1 MQGQIELRDYQRECL
16 AAIFHR
22 YKAGVRRQLVCLP
35 TGTGKTIIFAQF
47 PSFFRMK
54 RRMLVLAHR
63 AELLH
68 QARDKLLAAN
78 PSLKVEIEQAERS
91 ASERSDVVVASVPT
105 IGRRGS
111 RRLAGHDPDQFSI
124 VVIDEAH
131 HATAETYRRIVEHLG
146 LMQPDTKKLLVGFTA
161 TPKRS
166 DGIGLDA
173 IFDEISFSRTIPEM
187 MHAGYLAPM
196 AGYRV
201 ETDID
206 LSRVKTSMG
215 DFVVSQLSDAV
226 NIASRNALVVKAF
239 HELVPERR
247 TLVFGVDVAHAHA
260 LAAAFNHYGIMAA
273 PVTGD
278 TPPDERSKTL
288 AAFSSG
294 RIQVLTNCMVLTE
307 GYDEPAVDG
316 IILARP
322 TKSALLYTQMIGRGT
337 RLHPGKTDVT
347 VVDVV
352 DNSSKHHLV
361 TLPSLFGLA
370 ANFNLTGR
378 TTSEVERAIRWVEI
392 NRPWVKTDLA
402 TDLDDLRLRCR
413 RVDLMELR
421 LPDELRGAARFAWA
435 AIGRN
440 CYRLGLGQ
448 GEYLTCAPTLLERWE
463 VVLGSRHPEMDG
475 SIVATERQL
484 ATAIAK
490 AENCVRKTRP
500 RALDLV
506 DLQAS
511 WRRRPAT
518 EKQLERLKRAHLSPP
533 PQISRGQAS
542 HLIAMLPHEFSSAPR
557 NSKPQRAPGTP
568 LA

>member
-1 MQGQIELRDYQRECL
+1 MGPQIQLRQYQRECL
-16 AAIFHR
+16 AAIFER
-22 YKAGVRRQLVCLP
+22 YKAGARRQIVCLP
-35 TGTGKTIIFAQF
+35 TGTGKTVIFAQF

-63 AELLH
+63 AELLQ

-78 PSLKVEIEQAERS
+78 PALKVEIEQAGQS
-91 ASERSDVVVASVPT
+91 ASESSDVVVASVPT

-111 RRLAGHDPDQFSI
+111 RRLAGLDPDQFSI

-146 LMQPDTKKLLVGFTA
+146 LQRPETKKLLVGFTA

-173 IFDEISFSRTIPEM
+173 VFDEISFSRTIPEM
-187 MHAGYLAPM
+187 MQGGYLAPV

-201 ETDID
+201 ETNVD

-226 NIASRNALVVKAF
+226 NIESRNALVVKAF
-239 HELVPERR
+239 RELVPDRR
-247 TLVFGVDVAHAHA
+247 TLVFCVDVAHALD
-260 LAAAFNHYGIMAA
+260 LAAAFSHYGITAA

-278 TPPDERSKTL
+278 TPPDERRGTL

-294 RIQVLTNCMVLTE
+294 RLQVLTNCMVLTE

-316 IILARP
+316 ILLARP

-337 RLHPGKTDVT
+337 RPHPGKTDVT

-352 DNSSKHHLV
+352 DNSSKHRLV

-370 ANFNLTGR
+370 ENFNLKGR
-378 TTSEVERAIRWVEI
+378 TTSEVERAIRWVET

-402 TDLDDLRLRCR
+402 TDLDDLRIRCT

-421 LPDELRGAARFAWA
+421 LPQELQGAVRFAWVV
-435 AIGRN
+435 IGRN

-448 GEYLTCAPTLLERWE
+448 GEYLTCAQTLLDRCE
-463 VVLGSRHPEMDG
+463 VVLRSPDPEADG
-475 SIVATERQL
+475 SIVATEPEL
-484 ATAIAK
+484 AAAIAK
-490 AENCVRKTRP
+490 AEKFIRNTRP
-500 RALDLV
+500 RALELV

-518 EKQLERLKRAHLSPP
+518 EKQLEWLKRAHLSPP
-533 PQISRGQAS
+533 PRISRGQAS
-542 HLIAMLPHEFSSAPR
+542 HLIAMLPRFAF
-557 NSKPQRAPGTP
+557 KG
-568 LA
+568 

>member
-1 MQGQIELRDYQRECL
+1 MQPPILLRDYQSQCL
-16 AAIFHR
+16 AAIFNR
-22 YKAGVRRQLVCLP
+22 YKAGARRQLICLP
-35 TGTGKTIIFAQF
+35 TGTGKTVIFAQF

-78 PSLKVEIEQAERS
+78 PDLKVEIEQAGQS
-91 ASERSDVVVASVPT
+91 ASETSDVVVASVPT
-105 IGRRGS
+105 LGRRGS
-111 RRLAGHDPDQFSI
+111 RRLTRLDPDQFSI

-131 HATAETYRRIVEHLG
+131 HATAETYRRIVGHLG
-146 LMQPDTKKLLVGFTA
+146 LLRSDTNKLLVGFTA

-173 IFDEISFSRTIPEM
+173 VFDEISFSRTIPEM
-187 MHAGYLAPM
+187 MHAGYLAPV
-196 AGYRV
+196 AGYRI

-226 NIASRNALVVKAF
+226 NIESRNALVVKAF
-239 HELVPERR
+239 RELVPDRR
-247 TLVFGVDVAHAHA
+247 TLVFCVDVAHALD
-260 LAAAFNHYGIMAA
+260 LAAAFRHYGIMAA
-273 PVTGD
+273 PVTGEM
-278 TPPDERSKTL
+278 PADERGETL
-288 AAFSSG
+288 AGFSTG
-294 RIQVLTNCMVLTE
+294 GLQVLTNCMVLTE

-337 RLHPGKTDVT
+337 RLHPGKVDVT

-352 DNSSKHHLV
+352 DNSSKHRLV

-370 ANFNLTGR
+370 ENFNLKGR
-378 TTSEVERAIRWVEI
+378 TTSEVQRAIRWVEI

-402 TDLDDLRLRCR
+402 TDLDDLRLRCTR
-413 RVDLMELR
+413 IDLMELR
-421 LPDELRGAARFAWA
+421 LPDELRRAAGFAWA
-435 AIGRN
+435 AIGRK
-440 CYRLGLGQ
+440 CYRLGLG
-448 GEYLTCAPTLLERWE
+448 ERESLTCAWTVLDRWE
-463 VVLGSRHPEMDG
+463 VVLRSPHPEVD
-475 SIVATERQL
+475 SNVVASEHQL
-484 ATAIAK
+484 EAAIAK
-490 AENCVRKTRP
+490 AEDYVKHTHP
-500 RALDLV
+500 RALGLV
-506 DLQAS
+506 DLNAP

-518 EKQLERLKRAHLSPP
+518 EKQLERLKRTHLLVP

-542 HLIAMLPHEFSSAPR
+542 HLIAMLPH
-557 NSKPQRAPGTP
+557 KC
-568 LA
+568 L

>member
-1 MQGQIELRDYQRECL
+1 MSVTLRDYQRECL
-16 AAIFHR
+16 DAILER
-22 YKAGVRRQLVCLP
+22 YRSGVRRQLVCLP
-35 TGTGKTIIFAQF
+35 TGTGKTVIFARF

-63 AELLH
+63 AELLN

-78 PSLKVEIEQAERS
+78 PELNVEIEQAERS
-91 ASERSDVVVASVPT
+91 ASDSCDVVVASVPT
-105 IGRRGS
+105 LGRRAS
-111 RRLAGHDPDQFSI
+111 RRLAGLDPDQFSI

-131 HATAETYRRIVEHLG
+131 HATAETYQRIIEYVG
-146 LMQPDTKKLLVGFTA
+146 LKKPDTQKLLVGFTA

-187 MHAGYLAPM
+187 MHAGYLAPV

-226 NIASRNALVVKAF
+226 NIESRNALVVKAF
-239 HELVPERR
+239 RELVPERR

-260 LAAAFNHYGIMAA
+260 LAAAFNHYGIHSA

-278 TPPDERSKTL
+278 TPPDERSRTL
-288 AAFSSG
+288 AAFSAG
-294 RIQVLTNCMVLTE
+294 QLQVLTNCMVLTE

-322 TKSALLYTQMIGRGT
+322 TKSTLLYTQMIGRGT

-352 DNSSKHHLV
+352 DNSSKHRLV
-361 TLPSLFGLA
+361 TLPSLFGLEGS
-370 ANFNLTGR
+370 FNLKGR
-378 TTSEVERAIRWVEI
+378 TTMEVERAMRWVEA
-392 NRPWVKTDLA
+392 NRPWVQTDLA
-402 TDLDDLRLRCR
+402 TDLDDLRLRCT
-413 RVDLMELR
+413 RVNLVDLR
-421 LPDELRGAARFAWA
+421 LPEDLEGIARFAWA
-435 AIGRN
+435 TVGRN
-440 CYRLGLGQ
+440 TYRLGLGQ
-448 GEYLTCAPTLLERWE
+448 GEYLTCALTLLQQWE
-463 VVLGSRHPEMDG
+463 VVLGSRDPEANG
-475 SIVATERQL
+475 SVVAAERQL
-484 ATAIAK
+484 AAAIAR
-490 AENCVRKTRP
+490 AEQYVRTARP

-506 DLQAS
+506 NLRAS
-511 WRRRPAT
+511 WRRLPAT
-518 EKQLERLKRAHLSPP
+518 EKQLERLKRAHLITPP
-533 PQISRGQAS
+533 KISRGQAS
-542 HLIAMLPHEFSSAPR
+542 HLIAMLPPDSRREIGS
-557 NSKPQRAPGTP
+557 
-568 LA
+568 

>member
-1 MQGQIELRDYQRECL
+1 MQAQINLRGYQRECL
-16 AAIFHR
+16 AAIFDR
-22 YKAGVRRQLVCLP
+22 YKAGARRQLVCLP
-35 TGTGKTIIFAQF
+35 TGTGKTVIFAQF

-54 RRMLVLAHR
+54 RRMLILAHR
-63 AELLH
+63 EELLN

-78 PSLKVEIEQAERS
+78 PALKVEIEQAGRS
-91 ASERSDVVVASVPT
+91 ASQSSNVVVASVPT
-105 IGRRGS
+105 LGRRSS
-111 RRLAGHDPDQFSI
+111 RRLARLDPEQFSI

-146 LMQPDTKKLLVGFTA
+146 LLQSDTKKLLVGFTA

-173 IFDEISFSRTIPEM
+173 VFDEISFSRTMPEM
-187 MHAGYLAPM
+187 MRAGYLAPV

-201 ETDID
+201 ETEID

-226 NIASRNALVVKAF
+226 NIESRNALVVKAF
-239 HELVPERR
+239 RELVPDRR
-247 TLVFGVDVAHAHA
+247 TLVFGVDVAHARD
-260 LAAAFNHYGIMAA
+260 LAAAFKHYGIAA
-273 PVTGD
+273 AAVTGD
-278 TPPDERSKTL
+278 TPPGERSETL
-288 AAFSSG
+288 AAFSCG

-307 GYDEPAVDG
+307 GYDEPSVDG

-337 RLHPGKTDVT
+337 RLHPGKSSVI

-352 DNSSKHHLV
+352 DNSSKHRLV

-370 ANFNLTGR
+370 ENFNLKGR

-402 TDLDDLRLRCR
+402 TDLDDLRLRCT
-413 RVDLMELR
+413 RVDLMELH
-421 LPDELRGAARFAWA
+421 LPGELQGLARFAWA
-435 AIGRN
+435 AVGRQ

-448 GEYLTCAPTLLERWE
+448 GEYLTCARTLLNQWE
-463 VVLGSRHPEMDG
+463 VLLGSRHREAG
-475 SIVATERQL
+475 GGIVAAEHRL
-484 ATAIAK
+484 AVAIAK
-490 AENCVRKTRP
+490 AEDYVRHTRP

-506 DLQAS
+506 DLRAS

-518 EKQLERLKRAHLSPP
+518 EKQLEWLKRAHLNVP

-542 HLIAMLPHEFSSAPR
+542 HLIAMLPRDFS
-557 NSKPQRAPGTP
+557 
-568 LA
+568 

>member
-1 MQGQIELRDYQRECL
+1 MQAQINLRDYQRECL
-16 AAIFHR
+16 AAIFNR
-22 YKAGVRRQLVCLP
+22 YKAGARRQLVCLP
-35 TGTGKTIIFAQF
+35 TGTGKTVIFAQF

-63 AELLH
+63 AELLN

-78 PSLKVEIEQAERS
+78 PALKVGIEQAAQT
-91 ASERSDVVVASVPT
+91 ASESSDVVVASVPT
-105 IGRRGS
+105 VGRRGS
-111 RRLAGHDPDQFSI
+111 RRLAGVDPDQFSI

-131 HATAETYRRIVEHLG
+131 HATAESYRRIVEYLG
-146 LMQPDTKKLLVGFTA
+146 VMQSDTKKLLVGFTA

-173 IFDEISFSRTIPEM
+173 IFEEISYSRTIPEM
-187 MHAGYLAPM
+187 MHAGYLAPV

-226 NIASRNALVVKAF
+226 NIESRNALVVKAF
-239 HELVPERR
+239 RELVPDRR
-247 TLVFGVDVAHAHA
+247 TLVFGVDVAHALD
-260 LAAAFNHYGIMAA
+260 LAAAFRHYGITAA
-273 PVTGD
+273 AITGD
-278 TPPDERSKTL
+278 TPADERSQTL

-307 GYDEPAVDG
+307 GYDEPTVDG

-352 DNSSKHHLV
+352 DNSSKHRLV

-370 ANFNLTGR
+370 ANFNLKGK
-378 TTSEVERAIRWVEI
+378 TTSEVERAIRWVES

-402 TDLDDLRLRCR
+402 TDLDDLRLRSTQ
-413 RVDLMELR
+413 VDLLELR
-421 LPDELRGAARFAWA
+421 LPDELGGVARFAWA
-435 AIGRN
+435 VIGRN
-440 CYRLGLGQ
+440 CYRLGLGE
-448 GEYLTCAPTLLERWE
+448 GEYLTCALTLLERWE
-463 VVLGSRHPEMDG
+463 IVLGSRHPEVDG
-475 SIVATERQL
+475 TIVATERQL
-484 ATAIAK
+484 AAAIAK
-490 AENCVRKTRP
+490 VEDYVRHTRP
-500 RALDLV
+500 RAHDLV
-506 DLQAS
+506 DLQAA
-511 WRRRPAT
+511 WRSRPAT
-518 EKQLERLKRAHLSPP
+518 EKQLERLKRAHVSPP

-542 HLIAMLPHEFSSAPR
+542 HLIAMLPH
-557 NSKPQRAPGTP
+557 
-568 LA
+568 

>member
-1 MQGQIELRDYQRECL
+1 MQGQVELRDYQRECL
-16 AAIFHR
+16 AAIFRR

-35 TGTGKTIIFAQF
+35 TGTGKTVIFARF

-78 PSLKVEIEQAERS
+78 PALKVEIEQAERS
-91 ASERSDVVVASVPT
+91 ASGDSDVVVASVPT
-105 IGRRGS
+105 LGRRES
-111 RRLAGHDPDQFSI
+111 RRLAALDPDQFSI
-124 VVIDEAH
+124 VVVDEAH
-131 HATAETYRRIVEHLG
+131 HATAESYQRIVKYLG
-146 LMQPDTKKLLVGFTA
+146 LLEPDTKKLLVGFTA

-173 IFDEISFSRTIPEM
+173 VFDEISFSRTIPEM
-187 MHAGYLAPM
+187 MHAGYLAPV

-226 NIASRNALVVKAF
+226 NIESRNALVVKAF
-239 HELVPERR
+239 RELVPDRR
-247 TLVFGVDVAHAHA
+247 TLVFGVDVAHALA
-260 LAAAFNHYGIMAA
+260 LSAAFNHYGIAAA

-278 TPPDERSKTL
+278 TPPDARSNTL
-288 AAFSSG
+288 AAFSAG

-337 RLHPGKTDVT
+337 RLHPGKNDVT

-352 DNSSKHHLV
+352 DNSSKHRLV

-370 ANFNLTGR
+370 PDFNLKGR
-378 TTSEVERAIRWVEI
+378 TTSDVQRAMKWVEA
-392 NRPWVKTDLA
+392 NRPWVKADLA
-402 TDLDDLRLRCR
+402 ADLDDLRLRCT
-413 RVDLMELR
+413 RVDLMGLR
-421 LPDELRGAARFAWA
+421 LPDELKGLALFAWA
-435 AIGRN
+435 AVGRN
-440 CYRLGLGQ
+440 AYRLGLGQ
-448 GEYLTCAPTLLERWE
+448 GEYLTCALTMLQQWE
-463 VVLGSRHPEMDG
+463 VVLGSRHIEEDG
-475 SIVATERQL
+475 SIVAAERRLDL
-484 ATAIAK
+484 AIRK
-490 AENCVRKTRP
+490 AEQYVRQKRP
-500 RALDLV
+500 GALDLV
-506 DLQAS
+506 DLRAS
-511 WRRRPAT
+511 WRRLPAT
-518 EKQLERLKRAHLSPP
+518 EKQIGRLKRAHLVPP
-533 PQISRGQAS
+533 PRISRGQAS
-542 HLIAMLPHEFSSAPR
+542 HLIAMLPPEFSH
-557 NSKPQRAPGTP
+557 
-568 LA
+568 

>member
-1 MQGQIELRDYQRECL
+1 MQAQINLRDYQRECL
-16 AAIFHR
+16 AAIFNR
-22 YKAGVRRQLVCLP
+22 YKAGARRQLVCLP
-35 TGTGKTIIFAQF
+35 TGTGKTVIFAQF

-63 AELLH
+63 AELLN

-78 PSLKVEIEQAERS
+78 PALKVGIEQAAQT
-91 ASERSDVVVASVPT
+91 ASESSDVVVASVPT
-105 IGRRGS
+105 VGRRGS
-111 RRLAGHDPDQFSI
+111 RRLAGVDPDQFSI

-131 HATAETYRRIVEHLG
+131 HATAESYRRIVEYLG
-146 LMQPDTKKLLVGFTA
+146 VMQSDTKKLLVGFTA

-173 IFDEISFSRTIPEM
+173 IFEEISYSRTIPEM
-187 MHAGYLAPM
+187 MHAGYLAPV

-226 NIASRNALVVKAF
+226 NIESRNALVVKAF
-239 HELVPERR
+239 RELVPDRR
-247 TLVFGVDVAHAHA
+247 TLVFGVDVAHALD
-260 LAAAFNHYGIMAA
+260 LAAAFRHYGITAA
-273 PVTGD
+273 AITGD
-278 TPPDERSKTL
+278 TPADERSQTL

-307 GYDEPAVDG
+307 GYDEPTVDG

-352 DNSSKHHLV
+352 DNSSKHRLV

-370 ANFNLTGR
+370 ANFNLKGK
-378 TTSEVERAIRWVEI
+378 TTSEVERAIRWVES

-402 TDLDDLRLRCR
+402 TDLDDLRLRSTQ
-413 RVDLMELR
+413 VDLLELR
-421 LPDELRGAARFAWA
+421 LPDELGGVARFAWA
-435 AIGRN
+435 VIGRN
-440 CYRLGLGQ
+440 CYRLGLGE
-448 GEYLTCAPTLLERWE
+448 GEYLTCALTLLERWE
-463 VVLGSRHPEMDG
+463 IVLGSRHPEVDG
-475 SIVATERQL
+475 TIVATERQL
-484 ATAIAK
+484 AAAIAK
-490 AENCVRKTRP
+490 AEDYVRHTRP

-506 DLQAS
+506 DLQAA
-511 WRRRPAT
+511 WRSRPAT
-518 EKQLERLKRAHLSPP
+518 EKQLERLKRAHVSPP

-542 HLIAMLPHEFSSAPR
+542 HLIAMLPH
-557 NSKPQRAPGTP
+557 
-568 LA
+568 

>member
-1 MQGQIELRDYQRECL
+1 MQGQVELRDYQRECL

-22 YKAGVRRQLVCLP
+22 YKAGVRRQIVCLP
-35 TGTGKTIIFAQF
+35 TGTGKTVIFAQF

-63 AELLH
+63 AELLN

-78 PSLKVEIEQAERS
+78 PALKVEIEQAERS
-91 ASERSDVVVASVPT
+91 ASEDSDVVVASVPT

-111 RRLAGHDPDQFSI
+111 RRLAGLDPDQFSI

-131 HATAETYRRIVEHLG
+131 HATAETYQRIVQHLG
-146 LMQPDTKKLLVGFTA
+146 LKAPDTKKLLVGFTA

-173 IFDEISFSRTIPEM
+173 IFDEISYSRTIPEM
-187 MHAGYLAPM
+187 MQAGYLAPV

-201 ETDID
+201 ETEID
-206 LSRVKTSMG
+206 LSQVKTSMG

-226 NIASRNALVVKAF
+226 NIESRNALVVKAF
-239 HELVPERR
+239 RELVPDRR
-247 TLVFGVDVAHAHA
+247 TLAFGVDVAHAHA
-260 LAAAFNHYGIMAA
+260 LAAAFNHYGISAA

-278 TPPDERSKTL
+278 TPPDERSKAL
-288 AAFSSG
+288 AEFSSG

-352 DNSSKHHLV
+352 DNSSKHRLV

-370 ANFNLTGR
+370 PDFNLKGR
-378 TTSEVERAIRWVEI
+378 TTSEVQRAMRWVEV

-402 TDLDDLRLRCR
+402 ADLDDLRLRCT

-421 LPDELRGAARFAWA
+421 LPEALEGLALFAWA
-435 AIGRN
+435 AAGRN
-440 CYRLGLGQ
+440 CYRLGLGS
-448 GEYLTCAPTLLERWE
+448 GEYLTCSLTLLERWE
-463 VVLGSRHPEMDG
+463 VVLASRHTEADG
-475 SIVATERQL
+475 SVIATERQL
-484 ATAIAK
+484 NLAIRK
-490 AENCVRKTRP
+490 AEQFVRQRRP
-500 RALDLV
+500 SALDLV
-506 DLQAS
+506 DLRAS
-511 WRRRPAT
+511 WRRLPAT
-518 EKQLERLKRAHLSPP
+518 EKQLERLKRAHLVLPP
-533 PQISRGQAS
+533 RISRGQAS
-542 HLIAMLPHEFSSAPR
+542 HLIAMLPHDIS
-557 NSKPQRAPGTP
+557 
-568 LA
+568 

>member
-1 MQGQIELRDYQRECL
+1 MQGQIRLRDYQRECL

-35 TGTGKTIIFAQF
+35 TGTGKTVIFAQF

-63 AELLH
+63 AELLN

-78 PSLKVEIEQAERS
+78 PALKVEIEQAGRS
-91 ASERSDVVVASVPT
+91 ASEGSDVVVASVPT
-105 IGRRGS
+105 LGRRGS
-111 RRLAGHDPDQFSI
+111 RRLAGLDPDQFSI

-131 HATAETYRRIVEHLG
+131 HATAETYRRIVEYLG
-146 LMQPDTKKLLVGFTA
+146 LMQPDTKNSSWVLRRRRNAA
-161 TPKRS
+161 TGSGSTPSLTRF
-166 DGIGLDA
+166 A
-173 IFDEISFSRTIPEM
+173 FSRTIPEM
-187 MHAGYLAPM
+187 MHAGYLAPV

-226 NIASRNALVVKAF
+226 NIESRNALVVKAF
-239 HELVPERR
+239 RELVPDRR
-247 TLVFGVDVAHAHA
+247 TLVFGVDVAHALD
-260 LAAAFNHYGIMAA
+260 LAAAFSHYGITAA

-352 DNSSKHHLV
+352 DNSSKHRLV

-370 ANFNLTGR
+370 ADFNLKGR
-378 TTSEVERAIRWVEI
+378 TTSEVRAR
-392 NRPWVKTDLA
+392 DSL
-402 TDLDDLRLRCR
+402 
-413 RVDLMELR
+413 
-421 LPDELRGAARFAWA
+421 
-435 AIGRN
+435 GRDQPA
-440 CYRLGLGQ
+440 LGQ
-448 GEYLTCAPTLLERWE
+448 
-463 VVLGSRHPEMDG
+463 D
-475 SIVATERQL
+475 
-484 ATAIAK
+484 
-490 AENCVRKTRP
+490 RP
-500 RALDLV
+500 GDR
-506 DLQAS
+506 S
-511 WRRRPAT
+511 
-518 EKQLERLKRAHLSPP
+518 
-533 PQISRGQAS
+533 
-542 HLIAMLPHEFSSAPR
+542 
-557 NSKPQRAPGTP
+557 
-568 LA
+568 